1 MSKKTNVASGPSVTV
16 PSLAR
21 NVARITAPVAL
32 LFLLSACQTM
42 GEFTNQKPT
51 PSKPAPIAEKA
62 PEPIAPAAEAPEPM
76 APEKLAAEN
85 LLNNQ
90 APSDQMIR
98 KTDEPGLI
106 LNRPITE
113 VEKTPI
119 RIAVLL
125 PLTGAHKKIGSD
137 LLKAA
142 NIALFD
148 HNNVQ
153 LKMQPY
159 DTNGTAAGASAAAT
173 AAIGEGAE
181 IILGPLFSGSV
192 KAVRPI
198 AAAKNINVLAFSTD
212 VTAAGGGVYLMG
224 LTAHQQINRVL
235 DFAYRQGL
243 SRFAVIAPQNPYGN
257 AAVTSIQQ
265 VTQNLGLT
273 LDQVN
278 RYPANLTPGSE
289 ELQEIAK
296 NAANYN
302 ARNWQLKQELKK
314 VKGKNDPKSKALY
327 RRLSKL
333 DTLGEVSFEAI
344 IIPEGGQKLR
354 ELAPLLSYYDIDPTK
369 VQFIGTGLWA
379 DNSLTTEPSL
389 VGGWFAAP
397 APQAT
402 NSFQARFKS
411 IYGYNAPHI
420 ASLAY
425 DALALSGLLALEPGE
440 NKFSH
445 SKLQNPDGFSGYN
458 GIFRFNSNGL
468 AERGLAVMQLGQ
480 QELELLEAAPTSFA
494 PLIN

>member
-21 NVARITAPVAL
+21 NVARITAPAAL

-90 APSDQMIR
+90 SPSDQMIR

-159 DTNGTAAGASAAAT
+159 DTNGTA
-173 AAIGEGAE
+173 
-181 IILGPLFSGSV
+181 
-192 KAVRPI
+192 
-198 AAAKNINVLAFSTD
+198 
-212 VTAAGGGVYLMG
+212 
-224 LTAHQQINRVL
+224 
-235 DFAYRQGL
+235 
-243 SRFAVIAPQNPYGN
+243 
-257 AAVTSIQQ
+257 
-265 VTQNLGLT
+265 
-273 LDQVN
+273 
-278 RYPANLTPGSE
+278 
-289 ELQEIAK
+289 
-296 NAANYN
+296 
-302 ARNWQLKQELKK
+302 
-314 VKGKNDPKSKALY
+314 
-327 RRLSKL
+327 
-333 DTLGEVSFEAI
+333 
-344 IIPEGGQKLR
+344 
-354 ELAPLLSYYDIDPTK
+354 
-369 VQFIGTGLWA
+369 
-379 DNSLTTEPSL
+379 
-389 VGGWFAAP
+389 
-397 APQAT
+397 
-402 NSFQARFKS
+402 
-411 IYGYNAPHI
+411 
-420 ASLAY
+420 
-425 DALALSGLLALEPGE
+425 
-440 NKFSH
+440 
-445 SKLQNPDGFSGYN
+445 
-458 GIFRFNSNGL
+458 
-468 AERGLAVMQLGQ
+468 
-480 QELELLEAAPTSFA
+480 
-494 PLIN
+494 